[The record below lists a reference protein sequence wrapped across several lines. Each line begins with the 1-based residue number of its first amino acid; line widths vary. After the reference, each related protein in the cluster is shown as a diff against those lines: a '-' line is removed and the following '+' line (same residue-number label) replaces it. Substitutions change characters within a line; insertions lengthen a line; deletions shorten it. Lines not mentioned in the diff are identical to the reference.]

1 MDIIQADAR
10 LRRIIETG
18 ARHKNY
24 EKAKAFEEIA
34 EIIFADKPSEVY
46 DHMRRYRPNEDEA
59 ISRQRVN
66 LSNPQTSA
74 IIAPIS
80 AMLTHI
86 KRAKSGGLDVTITHP
101 DEELKNQVERK
112 FENFYEGLTLV
123 DYLYEAAKYANLRDP
138 NMWVGFERQNY
149 EDNGVTNA
157 RVYPVEFSSEQA
169 YDFGLN
175 NFGDTVYLCAGIH
188 YKESTTDGKD
198 VSVESIWFY
207 GAGFIIRAVYNAQ
220 PIIHTQVDP
229 SDGWNSI
236 IYTVKGKPE
245 SWLYKIVE
253 NDAQEVPFFR
263 PGAFQYERK
272 QIKQLMYQDAL
283 GLLYDYLR
291 DTVYLSAQK
300 TLHVFPNRAEYVRP
314 CNYQDEQG
322 QPCINGRIG
331 EGEEMHQCGQCQ
343 GTGRMQARSES
354 DVITMRF
361 DEGMSADQMLDL
373 AKLVHY
379 FNVDIKPTEFFVR
392 ELDRI
397 AKLVFA
403 VTFNQ
408 NDTAPHLAVERTAT
422 EVTFQADQ
430 INNVLSSIGEAIER
444 GIEKAYR
451 LAFQYVGRAK
461 DSDVS
466 AKYGQDFKVI
476 PLDQV
481 LATYG
486 QAVAVNAPGEVIEKL
501 QMTLIEMQY
510 PDDSL
515 TRNDILAMFAYKPFA
530 TLTPE
535 AAAQVIADRAADDP
549 DKLLYENWTV
559 FCRILKA
566 DLNGLHFS
574 KLTEQEQQRRVDMAL
589 EMVKARIRVM
599 SAPVVDFGA

>member
-10 LRRIIETG
+10 LRQIIEKK
-18 ARHKNY
+18 ARHENY
-24 EKAKAFEEIA
+24 AKAVYFEEVA
-34 EIIFADKPSEVY
+34 EIIFADKPGEVY
-46 DHMRRYRPNEDEA
+46 KHMKRYRPNEDDA
-59 ISRQRVN
+59 TSRQRVN

-74 IIAPIS
+74 IISPIS

-86 KRAKSGGLDVTITHP
+86 KRAKSGGLAITVTHP
-101 DEELKNQVERK
+101 DEKLAEQVERQ

-123 DYLYEAAKYANLRDP
+123 DYLYEVAKYANLRDP
-138 NMWVGFERQNY
+138 NMWVGFERENY
-149 EDNGVTNA
+149 DDNGVTNA
-157 RVYPVEFSSEQA
+157 RVYPVEFTSEQV
-169 YDFGLN
+169 YDFVLD

-188 YKESTTDGKD
+188 YKESTTDGKE
-198 VSVESIWFY
+198 VKVESIWFY
-207 GAGFIIRAVYNAQ
+207 GAGFIIRAVYNADA
-220 PIIHTQVDP
+220 IVHTRIDP
-229 SDGWNSI
+229 TDGWANM
-236 IYTVKGKPE
+236 IYNVDSRPE
-245 SWLYKIVE
+245 SWLYKIIE
-253 NDAQEVPFFR
+253 NDATEVPFFR

-272 QIKQLMYQDAL
+272 NIKQLMYHEAI
-283 GLLYDYLR
+283 GLLYDYSR
-291 DTVYLSAQK
+291 DNVYLSAQK
-300 TLHVFPNRAEYVRP
+300 TLHVFPNRAEYVKP

-322 QPCINGRIG
+322 QPCLGGWIG
-331 EGEEMHQCGQCQ
+331 EGEERHQCGQCQ

-354 DVITMRF
+354 DVITMRYE
-361 DEGMSADQMLDL
+361 EGMTAEQMVDL

-397 AKLVFA
+397 AKMVFA

-422 EVTFQADQ
+422 EVNFQADQ

-481 LATYG
+481 LATYK
-486 QAVAVNAPGEVIEKL
+486 QAVESNAPGEVIEKL
-501 QMTLIEMQY
+501 QTTLIEMQY

-515 TRNDILAMFAYKPFA
+515 TRNDILALFAYKPFA

-549 DKLLYENWTV
+549 DRLLYENWTV
-559 FCRILKA
+559 FCRLLKA

-574 KLTEQEQQRRVDMAL
+574 KLTDQEQQRRVDVAL
-589 EMVKARIRVM
+589 AMVKERIKMM